1 LIAAKTKIKIQI
13 KFVGQLIP
21 SNVQDSLDISAID
34 IKKRTE
40 SKTQVIKRSSVGE
53 LDRKDP
59 EK

>member
-1 LIAAKTKIKIQI
+1 MIAAKTKIKIQI
-13 KFVGQLIP
+13 KFFGQLIP
-21 SNVQDSLDISAID
+21 SNVQDSLEISAID

-40 SKTQVIKRSSVGE
+40 SKTQVIKISSVGE